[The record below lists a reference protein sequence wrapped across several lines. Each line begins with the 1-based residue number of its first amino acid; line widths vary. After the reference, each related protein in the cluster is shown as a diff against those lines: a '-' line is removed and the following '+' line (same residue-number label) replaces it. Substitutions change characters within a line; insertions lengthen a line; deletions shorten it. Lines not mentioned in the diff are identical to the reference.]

1 MKLLKKYLPSLL
13 LALCVSVISP
23 MASAVGKIENT
34 STEEVKQA
42 LDESVKATENA
53 LATIKS
59 GASEDIVNDHINNAR
74 QLIKRVEINRLDVIR
89 TRSAENL
96 KKARQA
102 VSNGQ
107 KYQAEDFLATA
118 LKGFKEMQSAF

>member
-42 LDESVKATENA
+42 LDASVKATEDA
-53 LATIKS
+53 LATLKS

-107 KYQAEDFLATA
+107 KDQAEDFLATA

>member
-1 MKLLKKYLPSLL
+1 MNFLKKHLPSLL
-13 LALCVSVISP
+13 LALCVSAISP
-23 MASAVGKIENT
+23 MASAVGKIENA

-42 LDESVKATENA
+42 LDESVKITEDA
-53 LATIKS
+53 LAALKN
-59 GASEDIVNDHINNAR
+59 GASEDIVNDQINNAR

-107 KYQAEDFLATA
+107 KDQAEDFLAAA